1 MVRILTKKLYLCGV
15 NERRDIIVSNTL
27 TGIGKGEVAGYL
39 CHAYCHKG
47 FCEFTYNNNVYRLKA
62 GECLIIR
69 RGDLVDHVSESE
81 NLQVDVVYV
90 TPEFIE
96 VSTPHSNYGM
106 KGSMALFNNPVMSL
120 TEEQQKVCALDFD
133 YIKRRLALTTH
144 NFHRDA
150 MINAIQ
156 CMIIDFFDFHA
167 SLYGNEKITS
177 QYAELMER
185 FMALLERGDYRRNR
199 EINYY
204 ADKLFVTSKYLSEVC
219 KKVSGFPAN
228 YWINRYTVLDISRQL
243 RDRKKTLTALSDAY
257 NFSSP
262 GYFSRYVQ
270 KYLGIKPTDFRE

>member
-1 MVRILTKKLYLCGV
+1 M
-15 NERRDIIVSNTL
+15 NERRDIIVATSL
-27 TGIGKGEVAGYL
+27 ADLGKGEVAGYL

-47 FCEFTYNNNVYRLKA
+47 LCELTYNNNVYRFEA

-69 RGDLVDHVSESE
+69 RGEMVERVVESKDFE
-81 NLQVDVVYV
+81 VDVVYV

-106 KGSMALFNNPVMSL
+106 KGSMALFNNPIMHL
-120 TEEQQKVCALDFD
+120 TPEQQQVCALDFD
-133 YIKRRLALTTH
+133 YIKRRLVLTTH

-177 QYAELMER
+177 QYADLMER

-199 EINYY
+199 EVGYY
-204 ADKLFVTSKYLSEVC
+204 ADKLFVTPKYLSEVC

-243 RDRKKTLTALSDAY
+243 RNRKNTLTSLSDLY

-262 GYFSRYVQ
+262 AYFSHYVQ

>member
-1 MVRILTKKLYLCGV
+1 MDGNT
-15 NERRDIIVSNTL
+15 DHIIVASTL
-27 TGIGKGEVAGYL
+27 EGIGKGELAGYI
-39 CHAYCHKG
+39 CHAYCHRG
-47 FCEFTYNNNVYRLKA
+47 HLEFTYNNNVYKVA
-62 GECLIIR
+62 GGDSLIIR
-69 RGDLVDHVSESE
+69 RGDLVGKIHQSEDCRM
-81 NLQVDVVYV
+81 DVVYV

-96 VSTPHSNYGM
+96 VSTPQSNYGM
-106 KGSMALFNNPVMSL
+106 KGSLALFNDPVMHL

-133 YIKRRLALTTH
+133 YIRRRLALTTH

-150 MINAIQ
+150 MINAVQ

-177 QYAELMER
+177 QYADLMER
-185 FMALLERGDYRRNR
+185 FLQMLESGDFRKNR
-199 EINYY
+199 DISYY
-204 ADKLFVTSKYLSEVC
+204 ADKLCVTTKYLSEVS

-243 RDRKKTLTALSDAY
+243 RNRKLTLTALSEAY

-262 GYFSRYVQ
+262 SYFSRYVQ